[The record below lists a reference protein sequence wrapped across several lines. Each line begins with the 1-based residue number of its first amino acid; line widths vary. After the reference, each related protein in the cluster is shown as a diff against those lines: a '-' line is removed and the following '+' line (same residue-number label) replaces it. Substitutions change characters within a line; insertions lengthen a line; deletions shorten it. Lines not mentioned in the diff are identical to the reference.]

1 MSSGSSSSNGP
12 VRTSS
17 VSSAFRF
24 NSSTLAMT
32 TASSGV
38 ISPVAIAAIR
48 ESNAATR
55 SPGALISGK
64 TNATARPFGRGA
76 TRSSTSLAAVMSH
89 SLAASTTARTTS
101 SISSCISFSAST
113 VARLR
118 APLGLPAGLPDCPGS
133 NCRPGPRLRCFFCA
147 FLTIIVLTYTGARG
161 FRGTDKFRLAARA
174 CSQVRRQAPRGQLSG
189 MTALHLSHSHQHASE
204 LNMHI
209 ARLRAILYH
218 ATCRKLVRQIGGA
231 DHGRRDATVVE
242 NRAASRDSNPDEAG
256 AFLIGIEGQDLA
268 AIDRA
273 AFDRGIFHS
282 RQHDVDSVGRLAA
295 HDVIEI
301 DDRNGLADVT
311 AFARR
316 LEPQLQMIGRRHLQR
331 RGDLGN
337 IAERKL
343 SSGRDVDDHVIARS

>member
-1 MSSGSSSSNGP
+1 
-12 VRTSS
+12 
-17 VSSAFRF
+17 
-24 NSSTLAMT
+24 MT

-76 TRSSTSLAAVMSH
+76 TRSSPSLAAVMSR
-89 SLAASTTARTTS
+89 SLAASPTARTTS

-147 FLTIIVLTYTGARG
+147 FLTIIVLTHTGARG

-189 MTALHLSHSHQHASE
+189 MTALHLRHAHQHASE
-204 LNMHI
+204 LNIDI

-256 AFLIGIEGQDLA
+256 AFLIYNNWLRCYFTSTWFLRCFRAVFNSQHVGAGRVREKSLVPKSFGIRRNRFDILPAGWWRSRDPRLVEKPIEDAPREGA
-268 AIDRA
+268 MRA
-273 AFDRGIFHS
+273 AALE
-282 RQHDVDSVGRLAA
+282 RQIACLD
-295 HDVIEI
+295 
-301 DDRNGLADVT
+301 
-311 AFARR
+311 AR
-316 LEPQLQMIGRRHLQR
+316 
-331 RGDLGN
+331 
-337 IAERKL
+337 
-343 SSGRDVDDHVIARS
+343 